1 MLLTDKQLLLF
12 RLQLQRSMNEKVSES
27 DDLDDAFE
35 LASLDHR
42 KSNSKSHRDQRS
54 LSQLESF
61 KAESTL
67 DMKLLHGLFGVK
79 YLCKAQ

>member
-1 MLLTDKQLLLF
+1 
-12 RLQLQRSMNEKVSES
+12 MNEMVSES

-67 DMKLLHGLFGVK
+67 DMKLLHGLFGTND
-79 YLCKAQ
+79 